1 MFLNGAPG
9 EPMLILLVIAIVVF
23 AIAYRKYGAFLDRQ
37 FNIKSARKT
46 PAHTHYDG
54 TDFMPARTPVLMGH
68 HFSSIAGAGPIVG
81 PIIAVAFFG
90 WLPAVLWIILGSIF
104 VGGVHDYS
112 ALVVSIRH
120 KARSIAQVAREMM
133 SPLAHKLYLAFIWL
147 AMVYVLVAFV
157 DLTAGSFTA
166 DGGVASSSL
175 IYIVLAILMGLAV
188 YRGKV
193 PLGKASLVFVPLV
206 FVAIWVGQ
214 QVPFGELPALA
225 HGEPR
230 TTWTVILLGYCMVA
244 SIVPVWILLQPR
256 DYLSSYLL
264 IACIVGGVGG
274 IVLGGHTLSTPA
286 VTGFNTNI
294 GFLFPALFITIA
306 CGACSGFH
314 SIVASGTT
322 SKQLS
327 DERAARPVAY
337 GSMLVE
343 GMLALIS
350 VSAIVVAGGALA
362 GRSPTEVFASGMGTF
377 LGSFGVPSTLGT
389 SFGLLALS
397 TFLLTTLD
405 TGTRLARY
413 IFEEF
418 FNVWGKKWHILAT
431 VATLVL
437 PLWLALTE
445 YRDAQGQVIPV
456 WQAIWPVFGATN
468 QLLGA
473 LALLTTGVWLKR
485 TGRRTVFVII
495 PMIFMFC
502 VTLLALG
509 LLVKENHFLVIRTIA
524 AVLLVLA
531 VVLIIEAMRAFRG
544 ERVVEDDMLPDDGAA
559 ITTAGGKIC

>member
-1 MFLNGAPG
+1 M
-9 EPMLILLVIAIVVF
+9 IAILVF
-23 AIAYRKYGAFLDRQ
+23 GIVMFVIAYRLYGRFLDRQ
-37 FNIKSARKT
+37 FNIDPDRIT
-46 PAHTHYDG
+46 PAHTLNDG
-54 TDFMPARTPVLMGH
+54 TDYMPTNTAVLMGH

-90 WLPAVLWIILGSIF
+90 WLPAVLWIVIGSIF

-120 KARSIAQVAREMM
+120 KALSIAQVARRMM

-157 DLTAGSFTA
+157 DLTAGSFTT
-166 DGGVASSSL
+166 DGGVASSSAM
-175 IYIVLAILMGLAV
+175 YIVLAILMGLTV
-188 YRGKV
+188 YRLK
-193 PLGKASLVFVPLV
+193 LSLLKSSLIFVPLV
-206 FVAIWVGQ
+206 FFAIYLGQ
-214 QVPFGELPALA
+214 QIPMNNLPALA
-225 HGEPR
+225 NGDPK
-230 TTWTVILLGYCMVA
+230 TTWSVILLGYCFVA
-244 SIVPVWILLQPR
+244 SIAPVWVLLQPR

-264 IACIVGGVGG
+264 LACIVGGIGG
-274 IVLGGHTLSTPA
+274 IAFGQHTLDTPA
-286 VTGFNTNI
+286 FTGFTTNI
-294 GFLFPALFITIA
+294 GYLFPALFITIA

-327 DERAARPVAY
+327 NERHVRPVAY

-343 GMLALIS
+343 GLLALIS
-350 VSAIVVAGGALA
+350 VSAIVVAGGTL
-362 GRSPTEVFASGMGTF
+362 GNQSPPAVFASGMGTF
-377 LGSFGVPSTLGT
+377 LESFGVPQALGT

-418 FNVWGKKWHILAT
+418 LGVWGKKWHLIAT
-431 VATLVL
+431 AATLVL
-437 PLWLALTE
+437 PLWLALSEFT
-445 YRDAQGQVIPV
+445 DAEGKIIPA

-473 LALLTTGVWLKR
+473 LALLTVGVWLKR
-485 TGRRTVFVII
+485 TGRKTFFVVI
-495 PMIFMFC
+495 PMVFMFA

-509 LLVKENHFLVIRTIA
+509 MLAWTHEVIVIRLIA
-524 AVLLVLA
+524 GLLLVLA
-531 VVLIIEAMRAFRG
+531 VILIYEAIRAFG
-544 ERVVEDDMLPDDGAA
+544 GGLLPDGEDSTA
-559 ITTAGGKIC
+559 IGSPTGS

>member
-1 MFLNGAPG
+1 
-9 EPMLILLVIAIVVF
+9 MLLLFVTTIILFIL
-23 AIAYRKYGAFLDRQ
+23 AYRLYGAFLDRR
-37 FNIKSARKT
+37 FGIRPERKT
-46 PAHTHYDG
+46 PAHTQYDG
-54 TDFMPARTPVLMGH
+54 TDYMPARTPVLMGH

-90 WLPAVLWIILGSIF
+90 WLPAVLWIIVGSIF

-120 KARSIAQVAREMM
+120 RARSIAQVAKRMM

-147 AMVYVLVAFV
+147 AMIYVLVAFV

-175 IYIVLAILMGLAV
+175 MYIVLAVLMGFLV
-188 YRGKV
+188 YRRGV
-193 PLGKASLVFVPLV
+193 SLAWATVIFVPLV
-206 FVAIWVGQ
+206 FLAIWLGQ
-214 QVPFGELPALA
+214 QVPFGAMPAVA
-225 HGEPR
+225 HGNPN
-230 TTWTVILLGYCMVA
+230 TTWTVILLGYCFVA
-244 SIVPVWILLQPR
+244 SIVPVWVLLQPR

-264 IACIVGGVGG
+264 IACIIGGLGG
-274 IVLGGHTLSTPA
+274 ILLGQHSLDTKAFL
-286 VTGFNTNI
+286 GFNTNI

-322 SKQLS
+322 SKQLN
-327 DERAARPVAY
+327 DERNARPVAY

-343 GMLALIS
+343 GLLALIS

-362 GRSPTEVFASGMGTF
+362 GSSPTQVFASGMGTF
-377 LGSFGVPSTLGT
+377 LSSFGVNQALGT

-418 FNVWGKKWHILAT
+418 FNIWGKKWHLLAT
-431 VATLVL
+431 AATLVL
-437 PLWLALTE
+437 PLWLALSE
-445 YRDAQGQVIPV
+445 YHDAEGNVIPV
-456 WQAIWPVFGATN
+456 WRAIWPVFGATN

-485 TGRRTVFVII
+485 TGRKTFFVIV
-495 PMIFMFC
+495 PMVFMFC

-509 LLVKENHFLVIRTIA
+509 LLVVKNDFLVIRVIA
-524 AVLLVLA
+524 ALLLVLA
-531 VVLIIEAMRAFRG
+531 VILIFEAIRAFGG
-544 ERVVEDDMLPDDGAA
+544 ELVVEDDTLPDDG
-559 ITTAGGKIC
+559 ITVSPGGKVC